1 MIAASTIQS
10 LRNRLQELEAAELPP
25 QESRTSTA
33 PPSIRAPGRGSPSP
47 ELTAAPNSGVNK
59 STGPLAEP
67 SARTP
72 SILNPV
78 PRRDPPDSGTAPSCR
93 QTLNARDASPLPF
106 VEPRSFEKMMEPL
119 IGEQDGSA
127 EPTIGWPV
135 GPAHSVLSG
144 AQNAKLH
151 CTCDLSLDTADWSLP
166 LRRASDALVDDY
178 FSRFH
183 RLYPF
188 LHQPTFRRQYER
200 LWALDSSAMG
210 NNTMACSGLCRQKS
224 RGRLFP
230 AMLHAVFALATLTID
245 PGSPGKNAHRAEEFF
260 RHTQAVDLLNV
271 PDDEVG
277 IELIQLGL
285 LMGFYLQSTEKFSRC
300 WNITYLTIR
309 IAKNIGLEL
318 SVSDPRRRDFFAWRP
333 TQLDCEIRSRVWHG
347 CIVLERY
354 LSFLPSPCLS
364 HRRLS
369 GSDFRPEHPASAS
382 ITPLA
387 AGVSGSKQL
396 PSITWNKT
404 LIEVNREVAMSF
416 GCPSMITTSDTKSR
430 LPEAIDDARLSSEP
444 GKWNSQPEGHPSL
457 LQSYVQTI
465 KLYNILGRVLNR
477 DEPQVLLSARDSKGV
492 LSEAATKVQA
502 ILELDTSITEWRD
515 SLPDYLQY
523 HPDSTKCSQA
533 GGVAAD
539 ELSIP
544 SVDLFIQAKRLYLRY
559 ESILSSLN
567 WTDVL

>member
-25 QESRTSTA
+25 RESRMNTTS
-33 PPSIRAPGRGSPSP
+33 PSIRAPGRSSLSP

-59 STGPLAEP
+59 STAPLAEP

-78 PRRDPPDSGTAPSCR
+78 PPQDPPDSGTAPSSR
-93 QTLNARDASPLPF
+93 QTLNAQDASPLPY
-106 VEPRSFEKMMEPL
+106 VEPRSFEQMMEPL

-127 EPTIGWPV
+127 EPTIGWPG
-135 GPAHSVLSG
+135 GPANSVPGG

-151 CTCDLSLDTADWSLP
+151 CTCDLSLNTTDWSLP

-188 LHQPTFRRQYER
+188 LHQPSFRRQYER
-200 LWALDSSAMG
+200 LWALDSG
-210 NNTMACSGLCRQKS
+210 TTGDNTMACSGLCRQKS
-224 RGRLFP
+224 RGKLFP

-245 PGSPGKNAHRAEEFF
+245 PASPGKNARRAEAFF

-333 TQLDCEIRSRVWHG
+333 TQLDCEMRSRVWHG

-354 LSFLPSPCLS
+354 LSFSASLCLS

-369 GSDFRPEHPASAS
+369 GSDFRPEYPASAP

-396 PSITWNKT
+396 PCITLKQNS
-404 LIEVNREVAMSF
+404 NR
-416 GCPSMITTSDTKSR
+416 G
-430 LPEAIDDARLSSEP
+430 
-444 GKWNSQPEGHPSL
+444 Q
-457 LQSYVQTI
+457 
-465 KLYNILGRVLNR
+465 
-477 DEPQVLLSARDSKGV
+477 
-492 LSEAATKVQA
+492 
-502 ILELDTSITEWRD
+502 
-515 SLPDYLQY
+515 
-523 HPDSTKCSQA
+523 
-533 GGVAAD
+533 
-539 ELSIP
+539 
-544 SVDLFIQAKRLYLRY
+544 
-559 ESILSSLN
+559 
-567 WTDVL
+567 